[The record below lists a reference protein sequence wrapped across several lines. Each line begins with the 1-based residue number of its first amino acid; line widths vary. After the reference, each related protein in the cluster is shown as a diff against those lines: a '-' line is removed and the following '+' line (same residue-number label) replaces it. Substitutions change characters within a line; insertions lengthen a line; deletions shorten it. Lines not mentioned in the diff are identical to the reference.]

1 MKYLCEICN
10 KQFDT
15 PDEARVCEYTHKK
28 EQMNQAAKE
37 AAAAKISDAINAF
50 IAKYGEA
57 PSIHFTDENEE
68 IVLCTVVNGLQG
80 MVNVLFGALADGD
93 DDVEYEDCCERCS
106 GHCDCKVN
114 GTE

>member
-28 EQMNQAAKE
+28 EQMNQAVKE

-57 PSIHFTDENEE
+57 PAIHFTDENEE
-68 IVLCTVVNGLQG
+68 IVLSTVVNGLQS
-80 MVNVLFGALADGD
+80 MVNVLFGVLADGD
-93 DDVEYEDCCERCS
+93 DDIECENCRERCS